1 MNIAHRR
8 RRIHEAQLSFGTTIF
23 SKRESSHP
31 EITLTFLPKQLTMK
45 RTILFALLIL
55 IVAFMGGILGSIYTV
70 RYLDTAVTPYNSI
83 QERQNLLRT
92 SFSDSSY
99 RVPRD
104 LNFLSSVQNVVD
116 GVVHIRATY
125 GSGSFSLNPLE
136 LAFRPEEHSSGSGVI
151 ITDDGYIVTNYHVI
165 EDATNIEVVLDNNQR
180 FFAKIIGTDP
190 STDLAL
196 LKVKAKGLPFLRYGN
211 SDDVRLGEWV
221 LAVGNP
227 FDLNSTVT
235 AGIVSA
241 KARNIRILQEKNNLQ
256 VESFIQTDAAVN
268 VGNSGGALVN
278 LKGELIGINSA
289 IATATGTYAGYS
301 FAIPVSLVKK
311 VMDDLL
317 EFGRVQRGLLGVQ
330 ITDMNAAIAEEL
342 KLKINQGVL
351 VTRVNNGSAASE
363 SDIHEG
369 DVIVGINN
377 KSVNSVSELQEWVA
391 RHRPGKEISVTF
403 LRGEKEQTV
412 KATLKDSEGHEKA
425 VKDQIVYE
433 FGGLTV
439 EDVQIEE
446 LSKLNLEGGV
456 RAKKVGEGKWKTAG
470 IPEGCIIAFI
480 DRVPV
485 DNVEDLNRMLEYKN
499 GGILIEGYYNGER
512 KVYGVDW

>member
-1 MNIAHRR
+1 
-8 RRIHEAQLSFGTTIF
+8 
-23 SKRESSHP
+23 
-31 EITLTFLPKQLTMK
+31 MK
-45 RTILFALLIL
+45 RTILFATLMLV
-55 IVAFMGGILGSIYTV
+55 VAFIGGILGSIYTV
-70 RYLDTAVTPYNSI
+70 KYLDTAVIPYNSI
-83 QERQNLLRT
+83 EQRQNLVRT
-92 SFSDSSY
+92 NYTDSSY

-104 LNFLSSVQNVVD
+104 LNFLSSVQSVVD

-151 ITDDGYIVTNYHVI
+151 ISDDGYIVTNYHVI

-180 FFAKIIGTDP
+180 FYAKIIGTDP

-196 LKVKAKGLPFLRYGN
+196 LKVKARNLPFLKYGN
-211 SDDVRLGEWV
+211 SDEVKLGEWV

-241 KARNIRILQEKNNLQ
+241 KARNIKILQEKNNLQ
-256 VESFIQTDAAVN
+256 IESFIQTDAAVN

-278 LKGELIGINSA
+278 LKGELVGINSA
-289 IATATGTYAGYS
+289 IATATGSYAGYS

-330 ITDMNAAIAEEL
+330 ILDMNAAIAEEL

-363 SDIHEG
+363 SNIHEG

-377 KSVNSVSELQEWVA
+377 KPVNSVSELQEWVA
-391 RHRPGKEISVTF
+391 RHRPGKEISVTY
-403 LRGEKEQTV
+403 LRGDKQATV
-412 KATLKDSEGHEKA
+412 KAKLKDNEGREQA
-425 VKDQIVYE
+425 VRDEIVYE
-433 FGGLTV
+433 LGGLTV
-439 EDVQIEE
+439 EDVKMED
-446 LSKLNLEGGV
+446 LAKMNLEGGV
-456 RAKKVGEGKWKTAG
+456 RATKVGEGKWKTAG
-470 IPEGCIIAFI
+470 IPEGLVIAFI

-499 GGILIEGYYNGER
+499 GGILVEGYFNGEK